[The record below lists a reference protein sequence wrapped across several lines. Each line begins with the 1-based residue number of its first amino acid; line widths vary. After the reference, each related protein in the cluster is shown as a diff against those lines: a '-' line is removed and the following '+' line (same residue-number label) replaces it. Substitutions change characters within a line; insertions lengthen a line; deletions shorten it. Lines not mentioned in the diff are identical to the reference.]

1 MLLAKHGLHVLRQSS
16 QVHASTFACKGTP
29 REDATA
35 ETKHLDAR
43 ALAGLLPRVFFLQ
56 A

>member
-1 MLLAKHGLHVLRQSS
+1 MLLAKHGLHVLRQSP

-29 REDATA
+29 RADATA

-43 ALAGLLPRVFFLQ
+43 ALCWVAAKGVFQ